1 LFTQSLYH
9 TFKRYRTLQTD
20 KVSALPIVIL
30 MPHSACNCRCVM
42 CDIWKDNKNLKQLTE
57 KDISTL
63 LISLK
68 KLGTQQV
75 VMSGGEALLNPNF
88 FQFCELLR
96 KQGIKVT
103 LLSTGLTLKKSAEPL
118 VRHVNEI
125 IVSLDGDE
133 PTHNYI
139 RNISDAYSKLREG
152 IRQIKFLR
160 PQFRIT
166 ARTVIHR
173 INFRHWASIIDSAR
187 EIGLDQVSFLPA
199 DVSSHAFNREVLWND
214 QRQQEILPEE
224 NELAAFYSVV
234 ENILTTYKSDF
245 KSGFI
250 AESPEK
256 LKKIYLYYAAFYKRN
271 AYPFKKCNAPW
282 VSTVIEAD
290 GTVRPC
296 FFHEAMGN
304 IREDSL
310 DSIINNEKNLSFRKE
325 LDIETNSTCR
335 KCVCYLNLAPGTKLN

>member
-1 LFTQSLYH
+1 
-9 TFKRYRTLQTD
+9 
-20 KVSALPIVIL
+20 
-30 MPHSACNCRCVM
+30 M

-57 KDISTL
+57 KDISSI

-88 FQFCELLR
+88 FQFCNLLK
-96 KQGIKVT
+96 KQGIKIT
-103 LLSTGLTLKKSAEPL
+103 LLSTGLTLKKHAEML
-118 VRHVNEI
+118 VTYVNDI

-139 RNISDAYSKLREG
+139 RNIPDAYSKLREG
-152 IRQIKFLR
+152 IRHIKLLR

-173 INFRHWASIIDSAR
+173 INFRQWDAIIGSAR

-199 DVSSHAFNREVLWND
+199 DVSSQAFNREIVWND
-214 QRQQEILPEE
+214 QRQHEILPEE
-224 NELAAFYSVV
+224 NEMSAFKSIM
-234 ENILTTYKSDF
+234 ENILVTHKSDID
-245 KSGFI
+245 SGFI

-256 LKKIYLYYAAFYKRN
+256 LKKIYLYYAAFYQLN
-271 AYPFKKCNAPW
+271 EFPFKKCNAPW
-282 VSTVIEAD
+282 VSAVVEAD

-304 IREDSL
+304 IRENSL
-310 DSIINNEKNLSFRKE
+310 EEIINNEKNIRFRKE
-325 LDIETNSTCR
+325 LDIDNNSTCS
-335 KCVCYLNLAPGTKLN
+335 KCVCYLNLSPGTKLN